1 MGLFSNN
8 RNKKVENA
16 VQVNQVDANFQTP
29 PFLNGWDYLNIR
41 KGKRDY
47 AAAYL
52 WICLDRIIKGLSN
65 VSFTSTKDDYV
76 AKSICWF
83 VNNNTTLLFDQFV
96 RRGYMVVGYDKDYNY
111 QILGQNQ
118 IKLDTYGRV
127 VNRNAVVVYTPEYQT
142 LRKTP
147 LLLCKPIMDILNDLC
162 NTLASTTDSLNV
174 LPIISGSS
182 IPANPKFK
190 ADLEAAMAKNYGW
203 GKDQMKYFLSQAELS
218 VQTIDLGVDKLQL
231 KDNITAKFKDLL
243 NYWQVPVPLVID
255 DNSTYNNITE
265 ARREFYTGCIR
276 FYAENLLLLAKNLLT
291 VSDVLLPQN
300 TLNYTFSNV
309 AEMEKTVS
317 GYCSEK
323 GAYLELLKKFGESGV
338 DVGEDIQKLYEEV
351 KMQIKEV

>member
-1 MGLFSNN
+1 MGLFD
-8 RNKKVENA
+8 RNKKAQNA

-29 PFLNGWDYLNIR
+29 PFLNGWDFFNLK

-47 AAAYL
+47 ASTYL

-65 VSFTSTKDDYV
+65 VTFTSTKDNYV
-76 AKSICWF
+76 AKGICYF
-83 VNNNTTLLFDQFV
+83 VNSNATLLFDQFV

-127 VNRNAVVVYTPEYQT
+127 INRNAVVVYSPEYQT
-142 LRKTP
+142 MRKTP
-147 LLLCKPIMDILNDLC
+147 VSLCKPILDILNDLC

-174 LPIISGSS
+174 LPIISGNSV
-182 IPANPKFK
+182 PANPDFK
-190 ADLEAAMAKNYGW
+190 KKLSEAMTKDYGL
-203 GKDQMKYFLSQAELS
+203 GKDQMRYFLSQTELS

-255 DNSTYNNITE
+255 DSATYNNVSE
-265 ARREFYTGCIR
+265 ARKEFYGGCIR
-276 FYAENLLLLAKNLLT
+276 FYAEQILSMAKTLLT
-291 VSDVLLPQN
+291 ASEVMLPQT
-300 TLNYTFSNV
+300 TLNYTFSNIP
-309 AEMEKTVS
+309 EMEKTLS
-317 GYCSEK
+317 GFCSERA
-323 GAYLELLKKFGESGV
+323 AYLDLLAKFANNGV
-338 DVGEDIQKLYEEV
+338 EVSDEINRVYEEV